1 MVLTGPVFG
10 VGYPGTRGH
19 LTYDTNGSSYFTAR
33 LRMLWN
39 NGGSGN
45 RLADQMHRGS
55 KGLANMQ
62 ADGKTAVLKITPT
75 DRSGETEARRERR

>member
-1 MVLTGPVFG
+1 MKNQPLP
-10 VGYPGTRGH
+10 
-19 LTYDTNGSSYFTAR
+19 YDINASSYFVAR
-33 LRMLWN
+33 PRMLWN

-75 DRSGETEARRERR
+75 DRSGQTEAGRERR